1 MSQPPSASTT
11 PYKIGTVVYIT
22 DKFEPEYMQKGV
34 ITGYI
39 RSDIDVAYWVRVR
52 SAVGDVEYENIFFHH
67 EIQPVNLD
75 LTPATVSGEALIH
88 MAVNGLLEPMV
99 DPLGAMGGCG

>member
-1 MSQPPSASTT
+1 MSQPPAASPT

-39 RSDIDVAYWVRVR
+39 RSDIDGAYWVRVR
-52 SAVGDVEYENIFFHH
+52 SSAGVEYENIFFHH

-75 LTPATVSGEALIH
+75 LTPATVSAPTLLH